1 MYLFVIVKQ
10 IIIIIITRLAFIE
23 VCVCVWGGGEVKCTH
38 IYIYIVCTYLLGV
51 NLPY

>member
-23 VCVCVWGGGEVKCTH
+23 VCVGGGGGEK
-38 IYIYIVCTYLLGV
+38 
-51 NLPY
+51 

>member
-23 VCVCVWGGGEVKCTH
+23 VCVGEEK
-38 IYIYIVCTYLLGV
+38 
-51 NLPY
+51 